1 MDYRTIV
8 WSITTILLAL
18 FIFIYVRVDIKS
30 LKMTA
35 NEARKMWLFFS
46 ISFVPIYAFLISLL
60 YLLLALR
67 PTDALMMSAVALT
80 VLVFAGIGLYLPH
93 VVDPRL
99 KREYG
104 TTLEYIRKRGIWDS
118 LKKFEE
124 YKK

>member
-8 WSITTILLAL
+8 WSITTVLLAL
-18 FIFIYVRVDIKS
+18 FIFIYVKVGIKS

-46 ISFVPIYAFLISLL
+46 ISFVLIYAFLISLL
-60 YLLLALR
+60 YLLLALGL
-67 PTDALMMSAVALT
+67 TDALMMSTVALT

-104 TTLEYIRKRGIWDS
+104 ITLEYIRKRGIWDS

>member
-8 WSITTILLAL
+8 WSITTILLTL
-18 FIFIYVRVDIKS
+18 FIFIYVKVGIKS

-46 ISFVPIYAFLISLL
+46 ISFVPIYAFLIILL
-60 YLLLALR
+60 YLLLALNL
-67 PTDALMMSAVALT
+67 TDALMMSAVALT

-104 TTLEYIRKRGIWDS
+104 ITLEYIRKRGIWDS
-118 LKKFEE
+118 LKKFEK

>member
-1 MDYRTIV
+1 MTV
-8 WSITTILLAL
+8 LLTF
-18 FIFIYVRVDIKS
+18 FIFIYVKVGIKS

-46 ISFVPIYAFLISLL
+46 ISFVPLYVFLIILL
-60 YLLLALR
+60 YLLLALNL
-67 PTDALMMSAVALT
+67 TDALMMSAVALT

-104 TTLEYIRKRGIWDS
+104 ITLEYIRKRGIWDS